1 MSRAQLTSTVE
12 QNSGGAVAPYVA
24 GKNKIINGD
33 FNINQ
38 RNFTSNTTNNTYN
51 FDRWVQLNG
60 GASGTSTITPQ
71 AFTPGA
77 APVAGYEAKQFVQC
91 ITASG
96 ASVDTYAI
104 YQQNIEDVRTLA
116 GQTATVSFWAKAT
129 SGTPKIA
136 VELAQ
141 AFGTGGSPSSQV
153 NTYAGQV
160 TLSTSWARYSVT
172 VAVPSISGKT
182 IGTDANS
189 SSLSVALWLSSG
201 SNYNSRT
208 GSLGLQNATFQ
219 LWGIQIESGPVATP
233 FTTASGTVQGEL
245 ALCQRYYWRMGGDSP
260 YQFFASGIFTTT
272 TNLRALFTNPVPM
285 RSAPS
290 SIDFSTYTN
299 YWTSDGN
306 YNYTPTGAFTID
318 RASSYVTD
326 VNIPT
331 SGATTPRAG
340 QLFAQNSTSAYIGFS
355 AEL

>member
-245 ALCQRYYWRMGGDSP
+245 AACCRYFYFDSSNAGGGLCRQ
-260 YQFFASGIFTTT
+260 ASTTQSYANYRIPT
-272 TNLRALFTNPVPM
+272 VM
-285 RSAPS
+285 RVAPTITIS
-290 SIDFSTYTN
+290 N
-299 YWTSDGN
+299 
-306 YNYTPTGAFTID
+306 PTGAYIFSGGGGTSITGISGNGSSQAYYGLSLTHGSVGAAGYAADLSFGTATI
-318 RASSYVTD
+318 
-326 VNIPT
+326 
-331 SGATTPRAG
+331 
-340 QLFAQNSTSAYIGFS
+340 QLNS
-355 AEL
+355 EL